1 MKVRIKR
8 ALISV
13 SNKEGIVDF
22 AKTLEETGV
31 EIISTGGTYRKLE
44 ESGIKV
50 KKVEEVTGFPEMLNG
65 RVKTLHPY
73 IHGGILADRSNENH
87 MNEVSNSK
95 IKLIDMVVVNL
106 YPFKETISRANVT
119 MEEAIENIDIGGPT
133 MIRSAA
139 KNYKGVAAVV
149 DPDDYKKIQA
159 ELKDSGGYISLG
171 TLFRLSV
178 KAFQHTCEYDS
189 VIFNY
194 LKNKTGSF
202 DNSDISIRDY
212 LDIDCSSA
220 GKEMEDNFRYSDGN
234 FKDSL
239 GLNLKKIQNLR
250 YGENPHQKASYYKYI
265 DTGADNFAGARQ
277 LQGKELSYNNILDGN
292 AAFGIVKEFATPCVA
307 VIKHNNPCGVATAQS
322 VEEAYKKAYQCDPV
336 SAFGSVVACNME
348 WTAEA
353 AKFMLDKYVEV
364 LIAPDF
370 DQQALKILAERQNLR
385 ILKMDFELNTYIDS
399 LNSDDFKMEKVDIK
413 SVDGGLLVQDLDEG
427 PDSKKD
433 MKVVTG
439 VEPDPAKWNDLLFG
453 WQIVKS
459 VKSNA
464 IVLAANN
471 STVGIGAGQM
481 SRIDAAEIAIRK
493 SNGRCKNSI
502 MASDAFFPFEDVVE
516 LAAKNGITA
525 IIQPGGSI
533 RDKEVIESC
542 NKNKIPMVFTGKRHF
557 RH

>member
-1 MKVRIKR
+1 
-8 ALISV
+8 A
-13 SNKEGIVDF
+13 
-22 AKTLEETGV
+22 GV
-31 EIISTGGTYRKLE
+31 EIISTGGTYRKLK

-73 IHGGILADRSNENH
+73 IHGGILADRSNEDH
-87 MNEVSNSK
+87 MKEVSNSN

-139 KNYKGVAAVV
+139 KNYKGVAVVV

-159 ELKDSGGYISLG
+159 ELKDNGGYISIG

-194 LKNKTGSF
+194 LKNKAGSF
-202 DNSDISIRDY
+202 GNSDISIRDY

-220 GKEMEDNFRYSDGN
+220 GKKIEDNFKYSDGN
-234 FKDSL
+234 FKGSI

-265 DTGADNFAGARQ
+265 DTGTDNFAGARQ

-292 AAFGIVKEFATPCVA
+292 AAFGIVKEFADPCVA
-307 VIKHNNPCGVATAQS
+307 VIKHSNPCGAATAQS

-336 SAFGSVVACNME
+336 SAFGSVVACNMK

-370 DQQALKILAERQNLR
+370 DQQALKILAGRQNLR
-385 ILKMDFELNTYIDS
+385 ILKMDFKLDTYIDS
-399 LNSDDFKMEKVDIK
+399 INSDDFELEKVDIK

-427 PDSKKD
+427 TDSKKD
-433 MKVVTG
+433 MKVVTS

-464 IVLAANN
+464 IVLAVGG

-481 SRIDAAEIAIRK
+481 SRIDAAEIAIKK
-493 SNGRCKNSI
+493 SNGRCKDSI
-502 MASDAFFPFEDVVE
+502 MASDAFFPFEDVAE
-516 LAAKNGITA
+516 LAAKNGVTA

-542 NKNKIPMVFTGKRHF
+542 NRNKIPMVFTGKRHF

>member
-1 MKVRIKR
+1 MKVKIKR

-22 AKTLEETGV
+22 AKTLQEAGT
-31 EIISTGGTYRKLE
+31 EIISTGGTFKKLE
-44 ESGIKV
+44 EAGIKV
-50 KKVEEVTGFPEMLNG
+50 KKVEEITGFPEMMNG

-73 IHGGILADRSNENH
+73 IHGGILADRGNKNH
-87 MNEVSNSK
+87 MEEVSDAK

-106 YPFKETISRANVT
+106 YPFKETISKENVT
-119 MEEAIENIDIGGPT
+119 LEEAIENIDIGGPT

-139 KNYKGVAAVV
+139 KNYKGVAVVV
-149 DPDDYKKIQA
+149 DPSDYKTIQA
-159 ELKDSGGYISLG
+159 ELVESGGYIDLG

-194 LKNKTGSF
+194 LKNKTGGF
-202 DNSDISIRDY
+202 GQSDVSVRDY
-212 LDIDCSSA
+212 LDIDCGGAAGENENSLRDNSGNLRSSL
-220 GKEMEDNFRYSDGN
+220 S
-234 FKDSL
+234 
-239 GLNLKKIQNLR
+239 LNLKKIQDLR
-250 YGENPHQKASYYKYI
+250 YGENPHQKASYYKYM
-265 DTGADNFAGARQ
+265 DSGDDKFTGARQ
-277 LQGKELSYNNILDGN
+277 IQGKELSYNNIMDGN
-292 AAFGIVKEFATPCVA
+292 AAFGIVKEFAVPCVA
-307 VIKHNNPCGVATAQS
+307 VIKHNNPCGAATAGTIG
-322 VEEAYKKAYQCDPV
+322 EAYKKAYQCDPV
-336 SAFGSVVACNME
+336 SAFGSVVACNMK

-364 LIAPDF
+364 LIAPDY
-370 DQQALKILAERQNLR
+370 DPEALKILAEKKNLR
-385 ILKMDFELNTYIDS
+385 ILKINFDLSTYIDYI
-399 LNSDDFKMEKVDIK
+399 NSDKFKLEKVDIK

-427 PDSKKD
+427 TDSREN
-433 MKVVTG
+433 MKVVTDIQ
-439 VEPDPAKWNDLLFG
+439 PDSDQWNDIVFG
-453 WQIVKS
+453 WQIAKS

-464 IVLAANN
+464 IVLAASS

-481 SRIDAAEIAIRK
+481 SRIDAAELAVKK
-493 SNGRCKNSI
+493 SNGRCKGSI
-502 MASDAFFPFEDVVE
+502 MASDAFFPFEDVAE

-542 NKNKIPMVFTGKRHF
+542 NKNKIPMIFTGKRHF